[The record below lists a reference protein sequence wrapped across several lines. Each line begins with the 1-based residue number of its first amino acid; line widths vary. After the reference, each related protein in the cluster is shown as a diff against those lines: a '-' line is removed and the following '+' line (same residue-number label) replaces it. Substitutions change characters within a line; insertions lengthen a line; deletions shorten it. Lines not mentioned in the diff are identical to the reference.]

1 MCYWFFGQ
9 FFCELISQ
17 LFHSKLDLMFSSVYS
32 FFFFLSWY
40 LVFFCDLIVIL
51 YKLTI
56 LALLIEPSHLQIF
69 SEFDPTPIASASLAQ
84 VHVART
90 IDGQKVAVKVSF
102 VLTFLKKNF
111 ISDSWSQNFHVELFW
126 RHVVFLMRISF
137 PYPNNFSYS
146 GPAHSHD
153 WYCGCRSC
161 HCGYD
166 CEHRTSIFSFF
177 WLQVLW

>member
-1 MCYWFFGQ
+1 M
-9 FFCELISQ
+9 
-17 LFHSKLDLMFSSVYS
+17 
-32 FFFFLSWY
+32 
-40 LVFFCDLIVIL
+40 L

-111 ISDSWSQNFHVELFW
+111 ISDSWSQ
-126 RHVVFLMRISF
+126 
-137 PYPNNFSYS
+137 
-146 GPAHSHD
+146 
-153 WYCGCRSC
+153 
-161 HCGYD
+161 
-166 CEHRTSIFSFF
+166 IFM
-177 WLQVLW
+177 

>member
-1 MCYWFFGQ
+1 
-9 FFCELISQ
+9 
-17 LFHSKLDLMFSSVYS
+17 MFSSVYS

-90 IDGQKVAVKVSF
+90 IDGQKVAVKVHLF
-102 VLTFLKKNF
+102 WHFLK
-111 ISDSWSQNFHVELFW
+111 
-126 RHVVFLMRISF
+126 RILLVIA
-137 PYPNNFSYS
+137 
-146 GPAHSHD
+146 GAK
-153 WYCGCRSC
+153 
-161 HCGYD
+161 
-166 CEHRTSIFSFF
+166 IFM
-177 WLQVLW
+177 